1 MWNLETDKVIKPDP
15 IRLVILAKALNV
27 SLEWLITGE
36 GDSFTTSEFNK
47 HQLEVIV
54 FLKLLSQ
61 KNLGELRDCAKY
73 LYDKQPHKD

>member
-15 IRLVILAKALNV
+15 VRLVTIAKALDV

-36 GDSFTTSEFNK
+36 GDSLASYTFDKN
-47 HQLEVIV
+47 QLKVIK
-54 FLKLLSQ
+54 FLKLLSEE
-61 KNLGELRDCAKY
+61 NLGELLDCAKY